1 MTTSLVISHPDITYN
16 ALTITNSAPSG
27 YGDPE
32 NNLTAGARNH
42 YFWIGTSTT
51 LTFDLGLS
59 YASGN
64 STMDH
69 FIVARADR
77 LQAAVTDVTI
87 KRSSDNVTYI
97 TESQEAAFASATL
110 YGPQGDDYIKE
121 NTLSSSYRYWQ
132 AIITSSLSRH
142 AFSKLYIG
150 KFFDFGTEP
159 NYHFERVPLA
169 ESTWYS
175 SSGAYQNAQL
185 NDPVYRFSFEWK
197 GVTDDMVNSFY
208 NKIVKNKHKH
218 GFFLYTRSVHAVLD
232 SQRLVHCRLVD
243 ASTYNSGNK
252 ADYNTVNAV
261 FEEMLG

>member
-16 ALTITNSAPSG
+16 ALTVTNSLPSG
-27 YGDPE
+27 VSDPE
-32 NNLTAGARNH
+32 SNMSGGFRH
-42 YFWIGTSTT
+42 YYYWIIGTTT
-51 LTFDLGLS
+51 LTFDLGLN
-59 YASGN
+59 YALGN

-87 KRSSDNVTYI
+87 KRSSDNVTYT
-97 TESQEAAFASATL
+97 TESQEASFASATL

-132 AIITSSLSRH
+132 AILTSSATRH

-159 NYHFERVPLA
+159 NYHFERVPLS
-169 ESTWYS
+169 ESSWYS
-175 SSGAYQNAQL
+175 SSGAYFNTQL
-185 NDPVYRFSFEWK
+185 NDPIYRFSLEWK
-197 GVTDDMVNSFY
+197 GVSDDTVNSFY

-232 SQRLVHCRLVD
+232 NQRLVHCRLVD